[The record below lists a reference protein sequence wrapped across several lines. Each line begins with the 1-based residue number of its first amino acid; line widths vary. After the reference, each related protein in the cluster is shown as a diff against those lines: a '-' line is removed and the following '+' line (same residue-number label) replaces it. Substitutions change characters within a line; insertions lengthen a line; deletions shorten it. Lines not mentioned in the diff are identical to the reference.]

1 MSSISTYILWVMKYD
16 EAGRENV
23 FKYDK
28 TRESSKPIYKK
39 KSSRGLRV
47 SLQKSDFEMP
57 LCGLDLKASW
67 LLRPTE
73 GVLAA
78 SLTIMNLRI
87 IKCMSTKM

>member
-1 MSSISTYILWVMKYD
+1 MKYE
-16 EAGRENV
+16 EAGREKV

-57 LCGLDLKASW
+57 LCGLDPKAS
-67 LLRPTE
+67 
-73 GVLAA
+73 
-78 SLTIMNLRI
+78 
-87 IKCMSTKM
+87 